1 MKTISKEVILVKPL
15 TKSMKNCSSDV
26 LQEHQAN
33 LVRNLRLWWHLHGS
47 RSPRYQCL
55 AKSLDLADTEV
66 AADFERFHIFSVY
79 ILDEKEDLELTYL
92 ETLDDFDGEDLSDQ
106 QARNTL
112 PLHQLLH
119 LLYLQVKLARWHHAK
134 QQEASI
140 SNIEFILPLYNIAE
154 KSMLIACKWLASSD
168 ERAFC
173 DEYSRFCTASKAD
186 SHYLDLIRDFRVD
199 YVLKGETDSVQIRNL
214 R

>member
-1 MKTISKEVILVKPL
+1 MKTISKEVTLVKPL

-79 ILDEKEDLELTYL
+79 ILDEKEDLELNYL

-106 QARNTL
+106 PARDNL

-134 QQEASI
+134 QQEPSN
-140 SNIEFILPLYNIAE
+140 SNIEVILPLYNIAG
-154 KSMLIACKWLASSD
+154 KSML
-168 ERAFC
+168 
-173 DEYSRFCTASKAD
+173 TA
-186 SHYLDLIRDFRVD
+186 
-199 YVLKGETDSVQIRNL
+199 
-214 R
+214 